1 MQFISSFELLGDT
14 TPIRTLTIK
23 GSPSL
28 PDGEY
33 ALAESYCGDLCCDC
47 RKVMIMVHHNQ
58 RFVSLINYGWESVE
72 FYTEWYGRHMDAR
85 TLAEMQGPNI
95 DLSSPDLVPPVAMLD
110 FFIEVLND
118 NYRQH
123 LHTQYQRCKQAL
135 ITKAT
140 MDNKKGKVTSGL
152 GGNRLRNAPCLC
164 GSGRKL
170 KNCCGRGAY

>member
-14 TPIRTLTIK
+14 TPIRTLAIK

-33 ALAESYCGDLCCDC
+33 ALAESYCGDLSCDC

-58 RFVSLINYGWESVE
+58 RFVSLINYGWESAE
-72 FYTEWYGRHMDAR
+72 FYTEWYGGHMDAR

-95 DLSSPDLVPPVAMLD
+95 DLSSPDLVSPVAMLD

-118 NYRQH
+118 NPEYRSWH
-123 LHTQYQRCKQAL
+123 L
-135 ITKAT
+135 
-140 MDNKKGKVTSGL
+140 S
-152 GGNRLRNAPCLC
+152 NRHKPLSCCQISPCLLLTHLV
-164 GSGRKL
+164 RRFLLPK
-170 KNCCGRGAY
+170 